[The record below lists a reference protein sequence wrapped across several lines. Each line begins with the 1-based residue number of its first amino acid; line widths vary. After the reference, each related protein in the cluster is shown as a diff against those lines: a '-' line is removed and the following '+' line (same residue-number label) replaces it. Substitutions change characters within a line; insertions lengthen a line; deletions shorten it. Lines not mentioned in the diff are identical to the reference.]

1 MLSAEVFDARLPRAN
16 LVTKTDFDDKLN
28 VLSNKLTQ
36 IEQNIF
42 LVENE
47 SKKLQIFH
55 SICICYKGHFEVD
68 DTQTYL
74 VFQPMYRYFK
84 RVSNVGDDIYFSKSK
99 RL

>member
-16 LVTKTDFDDKLN
+16 LVTKTDIDDKLN

-68 DTQTYL
+68 GTQTYL